1 MQPYHDTYLRYHTID
16 RELQSAGV
24 RGRVLEVGCGSWG
37 LAAWHPR
44 LSVIGVDMRFAEA
57 RVANLIPL
65 VADATR
71 LPFPDGAFEAVV
83 SSDMLEHIPPVNRRA
98 AVEELIRVASR
109 ILVLGVPVGA
119 RAARQDQEMADYQRR
134 RGETVDPMIAD
145 ADGNDGN
152 LSVDRSLIK
161 SEGDPE
167 FQSPRQKAVDVLY
180 PGEAGTPDRGSRGPR
195 LLRDLACP
203 PYAPVVT
210 YRRLL

>member
-1 MQPYHDTYLRYHTID
+1 M
-16 RELQSAGV
+16 
-24 RGRVLEVGCGSWG
+24 LEVGCGSWG

-134 RGETVDPMIAD
+134 RGETVDPMIAEHVEN
-145 ADGNDGN
+145 GLPTRMEMTSFETG
-152 LSVDRSLIK
+152 R
-161 SEGDPE
+161 
-167 FQSPRQKAVDVLY
+167 
-180 PGEAGTPDRGSRGPR
+180 
-195 LLRDLACP
+195 
-203 PYAPVVT
+203 
-210 YRRLL
+210 